1 MPVAAPAT
9 LRKSLRVFI
18 SGSRLTIS
26 TECPEQRD
34 VIRIRRSAAPMIA
47 RPLDFA
53 EAACNVA
60 PSHRSWR
67 MFDSFRKFLS
77 EVSEGG
83 EHPIHF
89 DHDDYRLAAAALL
102 VHAAAIDGDISDVE
116 RDKLNTI
123 IKRQFGLDEA
133 TTDELVTEATEAEHE
148 AIDLYHFTRA
158 INRALDEDGRRRV
171 VEMMWEIAYADGRV
185 DDLLGIS
192 SRERIELGQRV
203 ASRLG
208 IAP

>member
-1 MPVAAPAT
+1 
-9 LRKSLRVFI
+9 
-18 SGSRLTIS
+18 
-26 TECPEQRD
+26 
-34 VIRIRRSAAPMIA
+34 MIA

-60 PSHRSWR
+60 PHNGSRR

-102 VHAAAIDGDISDVE
+102 VHAAAIDGDVSDVE
-116 RDKLNTI
+116 RHKLHTI

-133 TTDELVTEATEAEHE
+133 TTDELVTEATEAENE

-158 INRALDEDGRRRV
+158 INRSLDEDGRRRV

-185 DDLLGIS
+185 DDFESNLIWRVADLLGIS